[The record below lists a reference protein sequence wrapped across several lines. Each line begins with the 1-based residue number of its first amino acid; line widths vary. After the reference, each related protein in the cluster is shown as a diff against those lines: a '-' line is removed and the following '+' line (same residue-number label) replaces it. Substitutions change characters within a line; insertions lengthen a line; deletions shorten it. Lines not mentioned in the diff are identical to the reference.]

1 MAVKILNIKKSYQKC
16 YKRKLLCNNFE
27 NVPISLDL
35 ISNIIFYLFCKCFF
49 HIAKITLKMTILDI
63 HNFLLWEKMNN
74 FNLRWILN
82 RTWLLKLPMST
93 DLCTNVTFYVKDSY
107 PDYFTWLTPRTVS
120 TINTASGSRTV
131 HSPMVMINFDG
142 TSGQKANST
151 WQPHLIRTKGSTIA
165 FSIKGPITTTSNSS
179 PMRSKEVG

>member
-1 MAVKILNIKKSYQKC
+1 MHTLCPFCYWVVDFFFLIFISVGFLILGELI
-16 YKRKLLCNNFE
+16 LFLVVWLENNF
-27 NVPISLDL
+27 L
-35 ISNIIFYLFCKCFF
+35 
-49 HIAKITLKMTILDI
+49 
-63 HNFLLWEKMNN
+63 FLL
-74 FNLRWILN
+74 FAFWICSFC
-82 RTWLLKLPMST
+82 RFSCAFKSIRIYLLKSVSCNCALLSNPLRCLPSKY
-93 DLCTNVTFYVKDSY
+93 LWPRVTFYVKDSY